1 MDTGLGPWPLGAL
14 QRSSAEDTWWLCL
27 AYAAPNSPIGFAQS
41 HDAGCMLPA
50 AVHWSHQKQVG
61 LHIDSCDFFVQDNG
75 TIIAEDRPYY
85 QTKQLNWD
93 DHACATYKD
102 AVFNVTHVS
111 APEWVTGI
119 APQ

>member
-1 MDTGLGPWPLGAL
+1 MHVNRTRPVLPLGA
-14 QRSSAEDTWWLCL
+14 R
-27 AYAAPNSPIGFAQS
+27 
-41 HDAGCMLPA
+41 
-50 AVHWSHQKQVG
+50 G
-61 LHIDSCDFFVQDNG
+61 LLDDSCPCCMQDNG
-75 TIIAEDRPYY
+75 TIIAEDRPFY

-111 APEWVTGI
+111 APEWVTNL